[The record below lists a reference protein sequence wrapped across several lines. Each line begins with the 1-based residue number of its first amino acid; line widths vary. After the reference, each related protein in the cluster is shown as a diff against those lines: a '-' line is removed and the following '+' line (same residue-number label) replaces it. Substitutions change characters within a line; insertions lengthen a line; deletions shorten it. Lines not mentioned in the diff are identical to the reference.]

1 MKITKNL
8 TAFLFFSVFVGIA
21 VLSLLPPK
29 RLELGSSDKLS
40 HFFAYFVLMLT
51 YGTWRAKNRSHIL
64 IGITLLSGYGI
75 LLELLQGFIPGR
87 VPSIFDVIANTS
99 GVILGA
105 TALRLFF
112 NRRS

>member
-8 TAFLFFSVFVGIA
+8 KAFLFFSVFVGIA